1 MRTWALAVTAAA
13 MISTGCLGNHY
24 VIPKRDLVALSQTPP
39 EQRGQQVRIIQGFAT
54 DDGPPPAPEVH
65 AGAIVVVDTSP
76 GVGPAPRRGSAIH
89 TSSGGR
95 KPFRGNLAKAKADD
109 SKAWIVIAGLAAF
122 GLAVTEGA
130 RYDGWVRLHPMH
142 PVHIYGPYGEY
153 TWVPL
158 AQLDPETAR
167 WARKAYVR
175 DSEGPWAPLGR
186 APLDRVGLS
195 YSFYLG
201 AGEFESADQSD
212 NTGFMSH
219 IQFGVFPAQEL
230 GVQLDIG
237 LGWTDNQSGNTIF
250 DSRYALELDVLPVS
264 AQRLHA
270 GVFGQGG
277 MSARFEDGFDGEDKT
292 SPFFGGGA
300 LLQLE
305 ITTRLALS
313 ARAGMSHLY
322 GDWVSDFGLG
332 LSIY

>member
-1 MRTWALAVTAAA
+1 MRTWAFAVAALAAF
-13 MISTGCLGNHY
+13 STGCLGNHY
-24 VIPKRDLVALSQTPP
+24 VIPRQNLIALAQTPP

-54 DDGPPPAPEVH
+54 DDGPPPAPEVR
-65 AGAIVVVDTSP
+65 AGAVVVVDTSP
-76 GVGPAPRRGSAIH
+76 GVGPAPRRGRAIH
-89 TSSGGR
+89 TSSGG
-95 KPFRGNLAKAKADD
+95 KAFRGNLAKSKSED
-109 SKAWIVIAGLAAF
+109 SKAWLVIAGLAAF

-158 AQLDPETAR
+158 AQLDPQTAM

-186 APLDRVGLS
+186 APLNRRGLS
-195 YSFYLG
+195 YSLYLG
-201 AGEFESADQSD
+201 AGEFESADESD

-230 GVQLDIG
+230 GIQLDIG

-250 DSRYALELDVLPVS
+250 DSRYALELDLLPVS
-264 AQRLHA
+264 AGRLHA

-300 LLQLE
+300 LMQLE

-313 ARAGMSHLY
+313 ARAGMTHLY
-322 GDWVSDFGLG
+322 GDWVSDLGLG